1 MAQFYVI
8 VRSLSRPPFSSQIS
22 QAITVTGSCVPM
34 MRFLKPDQFFSPV
47 ALVDRNTQWFQFLGQ
62 VSENLCLPS
71 HRRECGTGKTL
82 VSVDTAITCL
92 SHSCNTSGQT

>member
-8 VRSLSRPPFSSQIS
+8 VRYLSRPPFFSQIS

-34 MRFLKPDQFFSPV
+34 MRFLKPNHFFSPV

-62 VSENLCLPS
+62 VSDNLDLRS
-71 HRRECGTGKTL
+71 HRRGVRHGKTL

-92 SHSCNTSGQT
+92 SHSCDTSGQ